1 MGICYTKIKIQQL
14 TIPSGN
20 GYTSFISVTA
30 RNFNITVTMYIPDS
44 YKQNSCSQ
52 HICKHGNCSEDSFN
66 ITILV
71 RIAVNK
77 GYVHN
82 SCKLYSTV
90 IVVVAV
96 NITVSHSSFEYY
108 RID

>member
-30 RNFNITVTMYIPDS
+30 RNLILQLQCIFQIAINRTAVASISVNMAIVAR
-44 YKQNSCSQ
+44 
-52 HICKHGNCSEDSFN
+52 ILFN

-90 IVVVAV
+90 IVVAV
-96 NITVSHSSFEYY
+96 NITVEVMVALN
-108 RID
+108 IIE